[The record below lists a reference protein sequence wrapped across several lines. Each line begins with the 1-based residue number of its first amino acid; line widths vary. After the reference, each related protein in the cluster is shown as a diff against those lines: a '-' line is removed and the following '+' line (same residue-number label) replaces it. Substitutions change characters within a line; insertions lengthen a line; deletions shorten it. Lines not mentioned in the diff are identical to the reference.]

1 MCLDRDFTKES
12 EAGTLKKNSKEAIVS
27 AAISL
32 FNTKGFS
39 GTSIRDIAGKAQTNP
54 ANIAYYFDN
63 KHGLLEFCFTAFFEG
78 YIQEI
83 EKGFS
88 FLEQGAALSLKKMA
102 QNIMVYQFEHTHLT
116 RLILREISIDSQ
128 VVREIMSTYLA
139 KEKFYFGKVLER
151 GMKTKEFRIHSANY
165 MIIQLKGLLSM
176 PFLNTH
182 YMAEVLHVFP
192 HEKYFA
198 DKYTKE
204 IFNWVDGVLC
214 NHAGKPYAAVL

>member
-1 MCLDRDFTKES
+1 MR
-12 EAGTLKKNSKEAIVS
+12 KNSKEAIVL

-39 GTSIRDIAGKAQTNP
+39 GTSIRDIAGKANTNP

-63 KHGLLEFCFTAFFEG
+63 KHGLLEYCFTAFFEG

-83 EKGFS
+83 ERGYS
-88 FLEQGAALSLKKMA
+88 LLDQGAAISLKKIA
-102 QNIMVYQFEHTHLT
+102 ENIMTYQFDNSHLT
-116 RLILREISIDSQ
+116 RLILREVSIDSQ

-139 KEKFYFGKVLER
+139 KEKFYFSKVLER
-151 GMKTKEFRIHSANY
+151 GIKTKEFRSHSGNY

-198 DKYTKE
+198 EKYTKE
-204 IFNWVDGVLC
+204 IFNWIEGVLC
-214 NHAGKPYAAVL
+214 NHHARKAYAAVL

>member
-1 MCLDRDFTKES
+1 MANYYFSKES
-12 EAGTLKKNSKEAIVS
+12 EAGMVRKNSKEAIVS

-39 GTSIRDIAGKAQTNP
+39 GTSIRDIAGKAKTNP
-54 ANIAYYFDN
+54 ANISYYFVN
-63 KHGLLEFCFTAFFEG
+63 KHGLLEYCFTAFFEG

-83 EKGFS
+83 ERGFS
-88 FLEQGAALSLKKMA
+88 LMDKGAAISLKKIA
-102 QNIMVYQFEHTHLT
+102 ENIMVYQFDNSYLT

-139 KEKFYFGKVLER
+139 KEKFYFSKILER
-151 GMKTKEFRIHSANY
+151 GMKTKEFRSHSANY
-165 MIIQLKGLLSM
+165 MIIQLKGLLAM

-198 DKYTKE
+198 EKYTQE
-204 IFNWVDGVLC
+204 IFNWIDGVLC
-214 NHAGKPYAAVL
+214 NHNSGKPYAAV

>member
-1 MCLDRDFTKES
+1 M
-12 EAGTLKKNSKEAIVS
+12 KKNAKQSIVA

-39 GTSIRDIAGKAQTNP
+39 GTSIRDIAGKANTNP

-63 KHGLLEFCFTAFFEG
+63 KHGLLEYCFTAFFEG
-78 YIQEI
+78 YIKEI
-83 EKGFS
+83 DRGFT
-88 FLEQGAALSLKKMA
+88 LLDQGAAISLKKIA
-102 QNIMVYQFEHTHLT
+102 ENIMSYQFENSHLT
-116 RLILREISIDSQ
+116 RLILREVSIDSQ

-139 KEKFYFGKVLER
+139 KEKFYFSKVLER
-151 GMKTKEFRIHSANY
+151 GMKTKEFRPHSSNY

-198 DKYTKE
+198 EKYTKE
-204 IFNWVDGVLC
+204 IFNWIDGVLC
-214 NHAGKPYAAVL
+214 NHHAGKPFAAIL